1 MDVTV
6 KRVLVCTGVGSAI
19 DVGGKMRN
27 GEMGNEY
34 IFNRVPIFFYLC
46 FFFFFFFW
54 SSFSTR
60 MVFKKI
66 NTLLILMVVGMRI
79 VRKNVVV
86 LEEVHDG

>member
-19 DVGGKMRN
+19 DVGGKMGN

-34 IFNRVPIFFYLC
+34 IFNRFPIFFYIC
-46 FFFFFFFW
+46 FFFL
-54 SSFSTR
+54 SSFSIR

-66 NTLLILMVVGMRI
+66 NTLLILMVIGMRI

>member
-1 MDVTV
+1 M
-6 KRVLVCTGVGSAI
+6 L
-19 DVGGKMRN
+19 
-27 GEMGNEY
+27 
-34 IFNRVPIFFYLC
+34 FFL
-46 FFFFFFFW
+46 
-54 SSFSTR
+54 SSFSIR

>member
-34 IFNRVPIFFYLC
+34 IFNRFPIFFYIC
-46 FFFFFFFW
+46 FFFCPP
-54 SSFSTR
+54 S
-60 MVFKKI
+60 
-66 NTLLILMVVGMRI
+66 L
-79 VRKNVVV
+79 
-86 LEEVHDG
+86 

>member
-1 MDVTV
+1 M
-6 KRVLVCTGVGSAI
+6 
-19 DVGGKMRN
+19 GKWETN
-27 GEMGNEY
+27 TFSIGFPY
-34 IFNRVPIFFYLC
+34 FSTFAS
-46 FFFFFFFW
+46 FFFFFW

>member
-1 MDVTV
+1 
-6 KRVLVCTGVGSAI
+6 
-19 DVGGKMRN
+19 MRN

-34 IFNRVPIFFYLC
+34 IFNRFPIFFYLC
-46 FFFFFFFW
+46 FFFFFW

-66 NTLLILMVVGMRI
+66 NTLLILMVVGMQI
-79 VRKNVVV
+79 VIKNVVV